1 MWQSHRD
8 RPHLVLMKSEAEPG
22 PCEVKYMKLPFGG
35 SKKDGIVVNF
45 IWFNLI
51 STSEMH
57 DSHRE
62 ALINVCHVPGAEKS
76 LARVTDIKAAVTG
89 KGGTQS
95 P

>member
-1 MWQSHRD
+1 MVAGVWQSHGD

-51 STSEMH
+51 
-57 DSHRE
+57 
-62 ALINVCHVPGAEKS
+62 
-76 LARVTDIKAAVTG
+76 
-89 KGGTQS
+89 
-95 P
+95 